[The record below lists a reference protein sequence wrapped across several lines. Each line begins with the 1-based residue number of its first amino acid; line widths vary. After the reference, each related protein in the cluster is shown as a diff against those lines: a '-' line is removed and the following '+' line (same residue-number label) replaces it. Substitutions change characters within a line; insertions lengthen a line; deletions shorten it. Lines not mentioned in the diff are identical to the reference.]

1 MKLASLIPILILSS
15 ILIINHPMDEKE
27 NDEWSKI
34 YGIIGVAHDILKI
47 RDGYLITGYCQP
59 KGKENLDA
67 FLLKID
73 SQGNEIW
80 NKSFGGGDH
89 DWGYGVI
96 CEDDPYIVAG
106 AISKIIPRDDG
117 MKIAP
122 HVWVAKCSDSP
133 L

>member
-47 RDGYLITGYCQP
+47 RDGYLIRGYCQP

-73 SQGNEIW
+73 SQG
-80 NKSFGGGDH
+80 K
-89 DWGYGVI
+89 
-96 CEDDPYIVAG
+96 
-106 AISKIIPRDDG
+106 
-117 MKIAP
+117 
-122 HVWVAKCSDSP
+122 
-133 L
+133 